1 MTLGMESVVI
11 SLQSN
16 SEISTCGLMEN
27 SVSKHSLPAVLEY
40 CGPTIAW
47 KTIPRGHRTTN
58 HVPRILMYWKEATYS
73 LGECCRMLWH
83 MFGEQR
89 VWGIQPFRMLFWN
102 HARGNSIV
110 FTGFPAFCFTARQK
124 IIIVMMIITIMIIRI
139 ILIIIIIVK
148 ILHPPGIS
156 FKKKLQQFPLPLSEI
171 SPWLRNWDPQR
182 CTPRPCHPGHAM
194 LSKVVRFGNNGESDT
209 KMAR

>member
-1 MTLGMESVVI
+1 
-11 SLQSN
+11 
-16 SEISTCGLMEN
+16 MEN

-124 IIIVMMIITIMIIRI
+124 NNNSNDDNNHNDNKNNFNNHHHRENLAPTRNF
-139 ILIIIIIVK
+139 L
-148 ILHPPGIS
+148 
-156 FKKKLQQFPLPLSEI
+156 KKKTATIPSSPVGNFTLASELG
-171 SPWLRNWDPQR
+171 STEMYSKTMPPW
-182 CTPRPCHPGHAM
+182 PCHAVQSCPFWEQRGIRYKDG
-194 LSKVVRFGNNGESDT
+194 KVNEKER
-209 KMAR
+209 